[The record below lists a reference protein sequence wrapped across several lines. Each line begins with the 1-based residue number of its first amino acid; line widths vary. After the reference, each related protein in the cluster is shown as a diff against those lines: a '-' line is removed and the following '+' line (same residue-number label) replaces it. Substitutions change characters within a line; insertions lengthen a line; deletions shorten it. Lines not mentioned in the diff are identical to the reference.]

1 MRKLQLA
8 DLIGPS
14 EIAIRCGIHR
24 GMPAIEVTIYKPYR
38 KDRTMKQSHK
48 FAVVVAAC
56 IGLGLTGVTAFAQ
69 PLGMGPGMMHG
80 MDHGA
85 AAGGHG
91 PMAGATAMLTKQD
104 AGSSADMGLVHDL
117 LMNHTK
123 IRRTVTNQPDG
134 IKTVTESDDPQVAQ
148 TIKAHVTSMSQR
160 LKDGREF
167 NIFSTTLPVLFE
179 NRDRINSVVEVTEKG
194 SVVTRTS
201 TDAKVVAAL
210 QGHAA
215 EVTEL
220 AQEGPVAMMR
230 GMMTRMAMGPRGPR
244 AGMGR
249 GNVPAPQ
256 APAATEH
263 SR

>member
-1 MRKLQLA
+1 MKRASK
-8 DLIGPS
+8 
-14 EIAIRCGIHR
+14 IAVGV
-24 GMPAIEVTIYKPYR
+24 VT
-38 KDRTMKQSHK
+38 
-48 FAVVVAAC
+48 AL
-56 IGLGLTGVTAFAQ
+56 GLGLAVAATLAQTG
-69 PLGMGPGMMHG
+69 GMGPGMMHGKGPGMMRG

-91 PMAGATAMLTKQD
+91 PMAGVVGMLTRQD
-104 AGSSADMGLVHDL
+104 EGSSADMGLVHDL

-123 IRRTVTNQPDG
+123 IKRTVTNLPNG

-148 TIKAHVTSMSQR
+148 TIKAHVASMSQR

-167 NIFSTTLPVLFE
+167 NIFSPTLPVLFE
-179 NRDRINSVVEVTEKG
+179 NRDKIKSVVEVTEKG
-194 SVVTRTS
+194 SIVTRTS

-230 GMMTRMAMGPRGPR
+230 GMMTRMAAGPRGPR
-244 AGMGR
+244 AGMGPAAA
-249 GNVPAPQ
+249 PAPQ
-256 APAATEH
+256 
-263 SR
+263 R

>member
-1 MRKLQLA
+1 MKRASK
-8 DLIGPS
+8 
-14 EIAIRCGIHR
+14 IAVGV
-24 GMPAIEVTIYKPYR
+24 VT
-38 KDRTMKQSHK
+38 
-48 FAVVVAAC
+48 AL
-56 IGLGLTGVTAFAQ
+56 GLGLAVAATLAQTG
-69 PLGMGPGMMHG
+69 GMGPGMMHGKGPGMMRG

-91 PMAGATAMLTKQD
+91 PMAGPVGMLTRQD
-104 AGSSADMGLVHDL
+104 EGSSADMGLVHDL
-117 LMNHTK
+117 VMNHTK
-123 IRRTVTNQPDG
+123 IRRTVTNLPDG

-148 TIKAHVTSMSQR
+148 TIKAHVASMSQR

-179 NRDRINSVVEVTEKG
+179 NRDKIKSVVEVTEKG

-244 AGMGR
+244 AGMGP
-249 GNVPAPQ
+249 GTVPAPQ
-256 APAATEH
+256 TPAATGY
-263 SR
+263 SQ

>member
-1 MRKLQLA
+1 
-8 DLIGPS
+8 
-14 EIAIRCGIHR
+14 
-24 GMPAIEVTIYKPYR
+24 
-38 KDRTMKQSHK
+38 MKRSSK
-48 FAVVVAAC
+48 FAVGVVTAL
-56 IGLGLTGVTAFAQ
+56 GLGLAVATLAQTG
-69 PLGMGPGMMHG
+69 GMGPGMMHGMGPGMMRG

-91 PMAGATAMLTKQD
+91 PMAGPVGMLTRQD

-117 LMNHTK
+117 LMNHTQ
-123 IRRTVTNQPDG
+123 IRRTVTNLPDG
-134 IKTVTESDDPQVAQ
+134 IRTVTESDDPQVAQ
-148 TIKAHVTSMSQR
+148 TIKAHVVNMSQR

-167 NIFSTTLPVLFE
+167 NIFSSTLPVLFE
-179 NRDRINSVVEVTEKG
+179 NRDKIKSVVEVTEKG

-230 GMMTRMAMGPRGPR
+230 GMMSRMAMGPRGPR
-244 AGMGR
+244 AGMGQ
-249 GNVPAPQ
+249 GTAPEPQ
-256 APAATEH
+256 APAAPGNSH
-263 SR
+263 